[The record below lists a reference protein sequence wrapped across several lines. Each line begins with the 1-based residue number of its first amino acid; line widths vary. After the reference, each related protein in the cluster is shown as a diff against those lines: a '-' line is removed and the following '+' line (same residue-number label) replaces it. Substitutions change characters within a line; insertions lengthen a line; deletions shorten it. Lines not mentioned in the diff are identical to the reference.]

1 MSFGI
6 EYVRL
11 IQMIERMIHV
21 EEKEEILGSL
31 AKKEAFHPVALL
43 STSDILNSCP
53 SALRPAS
60 PLDVSKNHLCNVD
73 IPRVLCCS
81 VKMVRRFDK
90 LRPTRPPPKTAFYS
104 AVASIPS
111 LRECGIPGPY
121 SCGQEMSFNCFIH
134 MAR

>member
-1 MSFGI
+1 MSFGT
-6 EYVRL
+6 EHVRL
-11 IQMIERMIHV
+11 IKMIERMIHV
-21 EEKEEILGSL
+21 EKEEEILGSL
-31 AKKEAFHPVALL
+31 TKKEAFHPVTLF
-43 STSDILNSCP
+43 STSDILNSRP
-53 SALRPAS
+53 SALRPTS
-60 PLDVSKNHLCNVD
+60 SLNVSKNHLCNVD
-73 IPRVLCCS
+73 VPGVLRCS
-81 VKMVRRFDK
+81 VKMICRLDK